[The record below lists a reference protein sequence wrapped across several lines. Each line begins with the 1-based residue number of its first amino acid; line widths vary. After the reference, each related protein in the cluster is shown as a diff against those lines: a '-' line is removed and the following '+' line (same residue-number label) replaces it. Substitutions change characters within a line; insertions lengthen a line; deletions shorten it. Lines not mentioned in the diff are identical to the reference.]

1 MNTEIK
7 IFTINGYNASVGN
20 DIRYQVMPNGRIYQ
34 ADDDGNYGEVSEA
47 RLNEI
52 YEHIVDTFSTKNAL
66 KEKID
71 HAYARIFHSFERAEK
86 DLKEI
91 LSDAGGFIKTLPSST
106 VPTIYATFFDHV
118 GEFSTST
125 ELVFG
130 VRLID
135 GEIFLCTTTST
146 KNYEYDNDYFFDYLY
161 DFEDGTEDKEHIEK
175 LVNDTSHYISIEEDY
190 IDKGETIYSILAG
203 LSAYI
208 K

>member
-20 DIRYQVMPNGRIYQ
+20 DIRYQMMPNGRIYQ

-47 RLNEI
+47 CLNEI
-52 YEHIVDTFSTKNAL
+52 YEHIVDTFSAKNAL

-71 HAYARIFHSFERAEK
+71 NAYGRIFHSFERAEK

-91 LSDAGGFIKTLPSST
+91 LSDAGGFIKTLPST
-106 VPTIYATFFDHV
+106 YAPTIYATFFND
-118 GEFSTST
+118 T

-135 GEIFLCTTTST
+135 GEIFICTTTST
-146 KNYEYDNDYFFDYLY
+146 KNYECDNDYFFGYLY
-161 DFEDGTEDKEHIEK
+161 DFEDDTEDKEHIEK
-175 LVNDTSHYISIEEDY
+175 LVNYPSYYIDINEDY
-190 IDKGETIYSILAG
+190 IDKRETIYSILAG

>member
-20 DIRYQVMPNGRIYQ
+20 DIRYQMMPNGRIYQ

-47 RLNEI
+47 CLNEI
-52 YEHIVDTFSTKNAL
+52 YEHIVDTFSAKNAL

-71 HAYARIFHSFERAEK
+71 NAYGRIFNSFERAEK

-91 LSDAGGFIKTLPSST
+91 LSDAGGFIKTLPSHYA
-106 VPTIYATFFDHV
+106 PTIYATFFNHV
-118 GEFSTST
+118 SLFSTDT

-135 GEIFLCTTTST
+135 GEIFICTTTST

-161 DFEDGTEDKEHIEK
+161 DFEDDTEDKEHIEK
-175 LVNDTSHYISIEEDY
+175 LVNDTAHYISIEEDY
-190 IDKGETIYSILAG
+190 IDKRETIYSILTC
-203 LSAYI
+203 LSSYI

>member
-20 DIRYQVMPNGRIYQ
+20 DIRFQIMPDGRIYQ
-34 ADDDGNYGEVSEA
+34 ADDDGNYGEVSED
-47 RLNEI
+47 RVNEI
-52 YEHIVDTFSTKNAL
+52 YENIVLKN
-66 KEKID
+66 KID
-71 HAYARIFHSFERAEK
+71 AAYERIFYTFERAEK
-86 DLKEI
+86 DLKRV
-91 LSDAGGFIKTLPSST
+91 LSDMGGFIKTLPSKDT
-106 VPTIYATFFDHV
+106 PTIYATFFDHV
-118 GEFSTST
+118 GEFSTDT

-130 VRLID
+130 IRLID

-190 IDKGETIYSILAG
+190 IDKRETIYSILTC